1 MVGREEVKNFVD
13 VFAVFLCSDG
23 RFLRL
28 VEIFFKSSGYEA
40 IITGRPSFSIP
51 RDGVIGGIK
60 EADLIPE
67 KSTVRVVAPACRLVG
82 V

>member
-1 MVGREEVKNFVD
+1 MVGREKVKDFVD
-13 VFAVFLCSDG
+13 VFAVFLCCEG

-40 IITGRPSFSIP
+40 VITGRPSFSIP

-67 KSTVRVVAPACRLVG
+67 KSAIRVVAPARRFVG
-82 V
+82 I